1 MEDKSDNPA
10 KTTDL
15 ETTSQSGNMFPS
27 TEPDTSARPRIP
39 ATVLERRL
47 IRYLLLYPI
56 VLMVC
61 AVVEVVIFRQGV
73 AYTAWLRY
81 VGSPVVAAILI
92 CMTMRRYHASQQFLR
107 IFFVLTFLGTI
118 LSGGFYY
125 CATLSHNGSLVDT
138 ATLYIHKDTNL
149 LRSIFWPGSITN
161 LFASMTVHPSPAVG
175 WLGAYSNSL
184 LSFPY
189 SYLVVYGNMVGPYFL
204 LLMLITPRFLTMPV
218 FWLWVVL
225 SVLYVVLPSRTWK
238 WTGNAL
244 RRAWS
249 AVRRRTFR
257 NASL

>member
-1 MEDKSDNPA
+1 MIENDMSPRTEDDTPA
-10 KTTDL
+10 KL
-15 ETTSQSGNMFPS
+15 
-27 TEPDTSARPRIP
+27 RIP
-39 ATVLERRL
+39 ATASDRRL

-81 VGSPVVAAILI
+81 AGSPVVAAILI
-92 CMTMRRYHASQQFLR
+92 CVAIRHYHTSRQSLRVFL
-107 IFFVLTFLGTI
+107 VLTFLGTI
-118 LSGGFYY
+118 LCGGFYY
-125 CATLSHNGSLVDT
+125 CVTLSHNGSLVDT

-149 LRSIFWPGSITN
+149 LRSIFCPGSITN

-204 LLMLITPRFLTMPV
+204 LLMLITPSFLALPV

-225 SVLYVVLPSRTWK
+225 SVIYIVLPSRAWE
-238 WTGNAL
+238 WMGSIMRGVWSVIW
-244 RRAWS
+244 RRKS
-249 AVRRRTFR
+249 M
-257 NASL
+257 